1 MSDMPGAGVVGNIVS
16 RIPGFQSGVQN
27 FRGGMALVGERGP
40 ELVNLPRGSDVIPSG
55 RGGSSMTTVVNM
67 NFYGDI
73 YGDDFD
79 RRVNEARLRWERA
92 GNA

>member
-1 MSDMPGAGVVGNIVS
+1 MWATVVSG
-16 RIPGFQSGVQN
+16 IPGFQSGVQN

>member
-1 MSDMPGAGVVGNIVS
+1 
-16 RIPGFQSGVQN
+16 
-27 FRGGMALVGERGP
+27 
-40 ELVNLPRGSDVIPSG
+40 
-55 RGGSSMTTVVNM
+55 MTTVVNM

-79 RRVNEARLRWERA
+79 RRVNEARQRWERA

>member
-1 MSDMPGAGVVGNIVS
+1 M
-16 RIPGFQSGVQN
+16 QN

-55 RGGSSMTTVVNM
+55 RGGSTMTTVVHM

-79 RRVNEARLRWERA
+79 RRVNEARLRWERR
-92 GNA
+92 GNTGS